1 MRTTI
6 EIIIANQENQSCT
19 VDELRLALEAL
30 RIIHHIEH
38 EELNKLI
45 DVVRTDRPSAKM
57 RADFATSGISFI
69 PANDAGRRQYWSSV
83 YLPRLRAQ
91 GNHRPSRHDDLPAR
105 LSVPVLPVPEW

>member
-30 RIIHHIEH
+30 RIIHPFEH
-38 EELNKLI
+38 EELKKLI

-57 RADFATSGISFI
+57 RADFAWGTIERMFAAIERGAQVNQDLS
-69 PANDAGRRQYWSSV
+69 DKWDYWA
-83 YLPRLRAQ
+83 YA
-91 GNHRPSRHDDLPAR
+91 A
-105 LSVPVLPVPEW
+105 LPVDEVRRKLNVVPKG

>member
-30 RIIHHIEH
+30 RIIHHFEH
-38 EELNKLI
+38 EELKKLI

-57 RADFATSGISFI
+57 RADFAWGTIERMFAAIKKPPDEWLGPENI
-69 PANDAGRRQYWSSV
+69 PGNPEQVKRLEWAKNIARNAG
-83 YLPRLRAQ
+83 
-91 GNHRPSRHDDLPAR
+91 
-105 LSVPVLPVPEW
+105 VPL